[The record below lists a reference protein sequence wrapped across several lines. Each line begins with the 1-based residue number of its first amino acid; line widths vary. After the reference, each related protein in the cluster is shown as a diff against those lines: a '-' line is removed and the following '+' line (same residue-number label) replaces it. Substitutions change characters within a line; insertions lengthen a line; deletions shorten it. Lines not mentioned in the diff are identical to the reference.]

1 MVEGSYCLQ
10 WISGHTSFIPIT
22 SSAGSSLIPVFS
34 RVESHVEA
42 NNGLTVSSLGM
53 RLRSGWVL
61 ASRMIPGWGEG
72 NSAAH
77 RHMIG
82 SDEEASGSSGLAAGT
97 GDALSSSKSATR
109 VRGGAQVAATREVV
123 AAAAEARIAR
133 IASSDLMA
141 DNTTRNSGAD
151 LRPDTVS
158 KENLTYN

>member
-1 MVEGSYCLQ
+1 
-10 WISGHTSFIPIT
+10 
-22 SSAGSSLIPVFS
+22 
-34 RVESHVEA
+34 
-42 NNGLTVSSLGM
+42 
-53 RLRSGWVL
+53 
-61 ASRMIPGWGEG
+61 
-72 NSAAH
+72 
-77 RHMIG
+77 MIG